1 MTARLLA
8 RREVRDSLRGYWF
21 LLNAGLF
28 IVGGLAL
35 ILFGQGDAEVL
46 GYRGYARAL
55 AGLMQLGLFFV
66 PLMALFPSVAALAGE
81 REAGTLEYLLAQPL
95 TPGDV
100 FAGKWAGVVMAVL
113 LSLLVGFGAIG
124 SVAVLRGVPG
134 ALVALLLGFTL
145 LLGAA
150 FTSIGLWVSAGAPT
164 RARATS
170 LGLTAWLFLL
180 ALGSLGVMGMFVR
193 WGVPARVLQGW
204 SLLNPVEAFR
214 LAMITVLDPDPG
226 LLGPVGAALVGSLGR
241 AGLVGASA
249 ASLLLWSAGAGWM
262 GLRRLTSHCE
272 PGS

>member
-1 MTARLLA
+1 MTLRLLV
-8 RREVRDSLRGYWF
+8 RREVRDSLKGYWF

-28 IVGGLAL
+28 VAGGLVL

-66 PLMALFPSVAALAGE
+66 PLMALFPSAAALAGE

-95 TPGDV
+95 TPGEL
-100 FAGKWAGVVMAVL
+100 FTGKWTGVVSAVL

-124 SVAVLRGVPG
+124 AVATLRGVPAG
-134 ALVALLLGFTL
+134 LVALLLGFTL
-145 LLGAA
+145 LLGST
-150 FTSIGLWVSAGAPT
+150 FTSVGLWVSAASPS

-193 WGVPARVLQGW
+193 WGLPARVLQAW
-204 SLLNPVEAFR
+204 SVANPVEAYR
-214 LAMITVLDPDPG
+214 LAMISVLDPDPS
-226 LLGPVGAALVGSLGR
+226 LLGPVGAALVGALGR
-241 AGLVGASA
+241 GGLVAVSAVSLAAWSA
-249 ASLLLWSAGAGWM
+249 AGAWLGR
-262 GLRRLTSHCE
+262 RRLASHSE
-272 PGS
+272 PRS